1 MTKFKDQ
8 VVTKFE
14 GFSEE
19 RRQRAAEE
27 RRQRDR
33 EWAVWIDTK
42 DALFEV
48 LRNPGLA
55 VPPSQR
61 PPPTG
66 AELLRKM
73 IDERKKTLND

>member
-1 MTKFKDQ
+1 MTKTVKQQ
-8 VVTKFE
+8 VVDKFE
-14 GFSEE
+14 GYEEE

-33 EWAVWIDTK
+33 EWALWMDSR
-42 DALFEV
+42 DSLFAI

-55 VPPSQR
+55 VRPSDR

-66 AELLRKM
+66 AELLRIM
-73 IDERKKTLND
+73 IEERKRK